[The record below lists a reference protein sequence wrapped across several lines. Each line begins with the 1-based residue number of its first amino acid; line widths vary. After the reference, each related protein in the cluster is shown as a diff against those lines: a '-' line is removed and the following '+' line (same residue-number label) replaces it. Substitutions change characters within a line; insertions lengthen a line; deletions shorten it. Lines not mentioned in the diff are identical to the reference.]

1 MKRGGGLLIVL
12 VFAIGIVYLLWF
24 AKTGEKTQLETKV
37 DQKIQA
43 QADFSK
49 INMLSLEK
57 ILISYIA
64 SEGQTPESLQDVR
77 NSKLL
82 IGGAIDGWGLPIKY
96 EKLSDS
102 SFRLTSAGKD
112 KIFNTQ
118 DDIVIKY

>member
-1 MKRGGGLLIVL
+1 MKRGGGLLIVF

-43 QADFSK
+43 QADLSK

-102 SFRLTSAGKD
+102 SFRLISAGKD